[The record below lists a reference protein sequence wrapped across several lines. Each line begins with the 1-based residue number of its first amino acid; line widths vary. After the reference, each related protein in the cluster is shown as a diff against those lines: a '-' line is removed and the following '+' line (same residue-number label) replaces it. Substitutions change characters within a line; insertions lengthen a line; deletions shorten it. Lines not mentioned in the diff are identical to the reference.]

1 MVCQKDKDD
10 SKRRIN
16 SVKMINNKVLGSL
29 TLEAAIAFP
38 VFIFAVINLLSTLEV
53 IRASCDIESCLHKI
67 GKEVALYAV
76 AEDMVNDYVGLN
88 GITSEV
94 CATMLADGY
103 SASRMSQDYSSDYGH
118 SVEVIPSGITPV
130 NFALSKAVVDESIVD
145 ISILY
150 QVEPLCNIFNIR
162 GYLLSNR
169 CYMHM
174 WTGYDGKGVSGIGS
188 SDQIVFVTENGTV
201 YHLTTSC
208 SYLDLSIS
216 GVAVSNLDEQRNMN
230 GGIYTA
236 CDICNPSVTD
246 SSTSLLFVT
255 DYGDK
260 YHNSLSCSGL
270 KRTINEMSKTE
281 AEEKGLGACSKCG
294 GGE

>member
-1 MVCQKDKDD
+1 MIRV
-10 SKRRIN
+10 KRKN
-16 SVKMINNKVLGSL
+16 TFNNLIKGSL
-29 TLEAAIAFP
+29 TLEAAISFP
-38 VFIFAVINLLSTLEV
+38 IFIFAVINLLSALEV
-53 IRASCDIESCLHKI
+53 IRANSDIETCLHKI

-76 AEDMVNDYVGLN
+76 AEDMVNDYIGLK
-88 GITSEV
+88 GVTSEV

-103 SASRMSQDYSSDYGH
+103 SASRMSEDYSSVYGH
-118 SVEVIPSGITPV
+118 SMDVIPTGITPV

-145 ISILY
+145 ISVLY
-150 QVEPLCNIFNIR
+150 QVEPIYNVFNIK

-174 WTGYDGKGVSGIGS
+174 WTGYDGKGISGAGT
-188 SDQIVFVTENGTV
+188 SDQKVFVTENGTV

-216 GVAVSNLDEQRNMN
+216 GVQSSALSDKRNQS
-230 GGIYTA
+230 GEIYSA
-236 CDICNPSVTD
+236 CEICKPSTTD
-246 SSTSLLFVT
+246 STTTLLFIT

-270 KRTINEMSKTE
+270 KRTINEMSKQE
-281 AEEKGLGACSKCG
+281 AIEKGLGACSKCG
-294 GGE
+294 GNEE